1 MRKIGM
7 FLVVLTLFG
16 MGVFA
21 ENGFSYASDSTY
33 VATVNAS
40 DMSVGLV
47 ANPNASL
54 TVTYAPFSFVTTG
67 NASFDVKAMEFTSA
81 SVSEKFDFASGP
93 FEVYV
98 TPTFDLINDFTLT
111 FPSAF
116 VLTKVVPYTTVT
128 VASDLMGFKGNAG
141 VVTVTAEVVF

>member
-7 FLVVLTLFG
+7 FLVVMMILG

-33 VATVNAS
+33 VATVNTS
-40 DMSVGLV
+40 DMSVDLV

-67 NASFDVKAMEFTSA
+67 NASFDVKAVKFTSA

-98 TPTFDLINDFTLT
+98 TPTFDVLNDFILTL
-111 FPSAF
+111 PSSF
-116 VLTKVVPYTTVT
+116 VLT
-128 VASDLMGFKGNAG
+128 
-141 VVTVTAEVVF
+141 